1 LRCLSVFSMAL
12 ACVVMAELSPAQTS
26 PSPGSACAGCH
37 RAETAHQA
45 ETPMGRASSLAGDN
59 PTLERHPKLS
69 LQNGNFTYTI
79 ETHGSKSFYTVS
91 DGTQSVSVPVRWAI
105 GERMQTWVLE
115 RNGHYYESRVSYYP
129 VISGL
134 QITVGQEVLNPT
146 TVEEGLG
153 RELNHGEVMNCFGC
167 HATGAVVNGQLILS
181 QTQPGVTCE
190 HCHSGSSG
198 HLLDTFQ
205 GIFDSP
211 PRNLKEL
218 SSEEVSSFC
227 GQCHRTWETVIRNG
241 IRGVLNVRFQPY
253 RLENSRCFDGNDP
266 RISCIACHDPHQS
279 LVREDASYDSKCLAC
294 HATSAAGTSVTQHA
308 KAKSCPVAKAGCTGC
323 HMPKVKVNTPAGL
336 ITFTD
341 HDIRMAKPGDPYP
354 N

>member
-1 LRCLSVFSMAL
+1 MA
-12 ACVVMAELSPAQTS
+12 
-26 PSPGSACAGCH
+26 
-37 RAETAHQA
+37 RALLL
-45 ETPMGRASSLAGDN
+45 PGDN
-59 PTLERHPKLS
+59 PNLETHPKLS
-69 LQNGNFTYTI
+69 FKNGNFSYTI
-79 ETHGSKSFYTVS
+79 ETHGSQSLYTVS
-91 DGTQSVSVPVRWAI
+91 DGTQSVSVPVRWTI

-129 VISGL
+129 PISGL
-134 QITVGQEVLNPT
+134 QITVGQEVINPR
-146 TVEEGLG
+146 TVDEALG
-153 RELNHGEVMNCFGC
+153 RELNHGEVTNCFGC
-167 HATGAVVNGQLILS
+167 HATGAVVNGQLTFP
-181 QTQPGVTCE
+181 QMQPGVTCE
-190 HCHSGSSG
+190 HCHSGSTG
-198 HLLDTFQ
+198 HLLDASQ
-205 GIFDSP
+205 GVFDSA

-241 IRGVLNVRFQPY
+241 IRGVRNVRFQPY
-253 RLENSRCFDGNDP
+253 RLENSKCFKGNDP

-279 LVREDASYDSKCLAC
+279 LVREDASYDTKCLAC
-294 HATSAAGTSVTQHA
+294 HAISGAGTSVAQDA